1 MKAMKTLFILL
12 LMSFIPLQGMAAN
25 ALLVCK
31 AANQAP
37 VISHA
42 VHDAGTHAH
51 PCADMQPGQDHVQDT
66 QQEDETTCAAHYAGV
81 PWIAARE
88 LQLPPFELV
97 PAVITYA
104 GFHIPFF
111 IPYGPDRPPRS
122 HSL

>member
-1 MKAMKTLFILL
+1 MKAMKTLFIWL

-31 AANQAP
+31 AANQVPTVLHVAQ
-37 VISHA
+37 
-42 VHDAGTHAH
+42 DTGMHAH
-51 PCADMQPGQDHVQDT
+51 PCPDMQAGQKHEQDM
-66 QQEDETTCAAHYAGV
+66 QQEDETVCAAQYAGV
-81 PWIAARE
+81 PWIPASQ

-97 PAVITYA
+97 PAVVSYA

-111 IPYGPDRPPRS
+111 IPDGPDRPPRS